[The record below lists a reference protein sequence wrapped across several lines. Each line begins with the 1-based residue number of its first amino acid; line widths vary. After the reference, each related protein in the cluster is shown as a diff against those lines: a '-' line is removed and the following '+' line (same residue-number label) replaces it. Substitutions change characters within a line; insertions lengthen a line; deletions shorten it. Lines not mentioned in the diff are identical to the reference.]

1 MSKARSPRGVES
13 TTIGMRL
20 LVVET
25 LRSRPDGR
33 APSVIGTTCRAAVAS
48 ARAGRAPRPIVRS
61 MAAAPVGKGATAGKE
76 QAFSFRSQPSRP
88 QCKRKRASS
97 FASKFSALWAWLVWS
112 GALPCS
118 APEGSPLLAA
128 R

>member
-76 QAFSFRSQPSRP
+76 QGLFLS
-88 QCKRKRASS
+88 
-97 FASKFSALWAWLVWS
+97 
-112 GALPCS
+112 
-118 APEGSPLLAA
+118 LAA
-128 R
+128 VSPAMQKEKGQLLCLEV